1 MKWGLVPNSVAVGA
15 AAAGAAPTMADHFAS
30 RMFNARTDTLL
41 EKRTFNKL
49 VGAGQTCVVALD
61 GFFEWRS
68 EAGSAKKQPYFVGRR
83 PYLLLAGLWSRS
95 AATAQGRPFD
105 AFTILTT
112 DVTPSLS
119 WLHTRVPVMLDERA
133 ARAWLD
139 GPWERRSRGS
149 AGPSW
154 TYREQSGL
162 LDRLER
168 ACRSLER
175 VQWHAVTPQM
185 TSLKFRSPESIRALP
200 RAKTL
205 ASFFSPKKQAGASAA
220 PSLPSSAA
228 AAAAVKSS
236 AGDDRDG
243 ERPGDDAAASPPP
256 HRLKSPPS
264 PPSKRQ
270 LQGTAA
276 EPEPRPAAA
285 AEAEAAS
292 SGPASGASSGGPAP
306 TPPSSAAA
314 APPSPS
320 PASKRARRAKGHGT
334 KATARI
340 DSFFVRKSSGKPS

>member
-1 MKWGLVPNSVAVGA
+1 
-15 AAAGAAPTMADHFAS
+15 
-30 RMFNARTDTLL
+30 MFNARTDTLL

-49 VGAGQTCVVALD
+49 MGAGQTCVVALD

-83 PYLLLAGLWSRS
+83 PYLLLAGLWSRT
-95 AATAQGRPFD
+95 AATARGRPFD

-112 DVTPSLS
+112 DVTPSLA

-154 TYREQSGL
+154 TSREQSDLVG
-162 LDRLER
+162 RLER
-168 ACRSLER
+168 ACRSLEG

-185 TSLKFRSPESIRALP
+185 TSLKFRSAEAIRALP

-205 ASFFSPKKQAGASAA
+205 ASFFSPKKQAGAAAA
-220 PSLPSSAA
+220 PSLPSSSSSSSSASAA
-228 AAAAVKSS
+228 AAAAAAAAAQSS

-256 HRLKSPPS
+256 RRLKSPPS
-264 PPSKRQ
+264 PPAKRP
-270 LQGTAA
+270 LQKGAAA
-276 EPEPRPAAA
+276 EPEPRAAA
-285 AEAEAAS
+285 AADAAAPSLNPASAAS
-292 SGPASGASSGGPAP
+292 SGAPAP
-306 TPPSSAAA
+306 TPAPAPRSSAAA
-314 APPSPS
+314 PPPPSPA
-320 PASKRARRAKGHGT
+320 PKRARRAKGQGT
-334 KATARI
+334 KAAPPTARI
-340 DSFFVRKSSGKPS
+340 DSFFVRKPGNKPS